1 MGTRLTEAGVKGD
14 DLDRIVTDAMAS
26 YLLKNN
32 PVPGSPDLCR
42 RVLVESL

>member
-1 MGTRLTEAGVKGD
+1 MRLTEAGVKDD
-14 DLDRIVTDAMAS
+14 DLERIVTDAMAS

-32 PVPGSPDLCR
+32 PAPGTPELCR